1 MAASRPSG
9 WHRARRWLSTAIV
22 CFGVAAASTATAV
35 TVRIATA
42 FDPQT
47 MDPHALALLY
57 HSRVVYQIYESLV
70 TRDEKFKLEPALAES
85 WQTVDPKTWRFKLRQ
100 GVTFHDGT
108 PFTVDDAV
116 FSIKRAMTAPSQR
129 SFQMKGVL
137 GTKKVDEQTLEVQLE
152 APDAVLPE
160 KFIFLP
166 MMSRAWAEKNTGRD
180 RAGLQR
186 QAGNLRG
193 PQRQRHRAVH
203 ARSLRARRARGAE
216 AKSAL
221 VGLER
226 QAVRQCR
233 RSRLADRAF
242 RRDAPGGADLGRRR
256 DAARS
261 ADPGR
266 HAAEKRAAR

>member
-1 MAASRPSG
+1 M
-9 WHRARRWLSTAIV
+9 STA
-22 CFGVAAASTATAV
+22 AAAV

-85 WQTVDPKTWRFKLRQ
+85 WQAVDAKTWRFKIRQ

-137 GTKKVDEQTLEVQLE
+137 GTKRIDEQTLEVQLE

-166 MMSRAWAEKNTGRD
+166 MMSRAWSEKNKVEVAQDFNGKQETYAVRNANGTGPFMLD
-180 RAGLQR
+180 RYEPGY
-186 QAGNLRG
+186 
-193 PQRQRHRAVH
+193 
-203 ARSLRARRARGAE
+203 SRGAE
-216 AKSAL
+216 AQSAL

-226 QAVRQCR
+226 QALGQRR
-233 RSRLADRAF
+233 RSDLADRAL
-242 RRDAPGGADLGRRR
+242 RRDPARRADLGRCR

-261 ADPGR
+261 ADSPTSRG
-266 HAAEKRAAR
+266 